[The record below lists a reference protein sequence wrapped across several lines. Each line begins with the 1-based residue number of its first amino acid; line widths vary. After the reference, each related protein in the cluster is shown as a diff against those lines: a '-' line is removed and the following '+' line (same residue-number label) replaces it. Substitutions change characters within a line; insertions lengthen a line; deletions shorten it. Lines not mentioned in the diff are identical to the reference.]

1 MARRGLGGG
10 MTALRAALGAVTGVA
25 EGARIQEAAAAEKR
39 RMADALARQTR
50 MDTSAQEDRAE
61 AKADRLRS
69 QRQSLL
75 AGGYIPTG
83 RDMPGATPRQAVN
96 TETVGGQ
103 DFALYSTPRQLAM
116 QAALEA
122 AELKA
127 KFKPDTM
134 TPYEAERIRQNDL
147 DRASREKIAAG
158 RASGG
163 AGGLSAKTRE
173 AMRTAEAWFN
183 APNKD
188 PEQVNLAR
196 NIFVS
201 LRDSR
206 PDAAP
211 QELMLDAYNAVKE
224 QMKMANTAAQIAQR
238 QRSNQPTG
246 GGRAPRSVSAPPGMG
261 GASATTS
268 QTETDDLE
276 AAYTQYKRK

>member
-1 MARRGLGGG
+1 MAREGILTAIQAALAGVGGG
-10 MTALRAALGAVTGVA
+10 I
-25 EGARIQEAAAAEKR
+25 EGARQYRTAEAEKK
-39 RMADALARQTR
+39 RMADAASRQTR
-50 MDTSAQEDRAE
+50 MDTAAQEDRAE
-61 AKADRLRS
+61 AKADRLRN

-96 TETVGGQ
+96 TETVDGQ

-134 TPYEAERIRQNDL
+134 TPYEAERIRQSDL

-158 RASGG
+158 RASTGASGG
-163 AGGLSAKTRE
+163 AGGMKPPTATDATKEAQGIKFLNKNRTQEVMLALQKSIEVNPALANRPGLIGYGLMQLAERE
-173 AMRTAEAWFN
+173 ARASAS
-183 APNKD
+183 PK
-188 PEQVNLAR
+188 
-196 NIFVS
+196 
-201 LRDSR
+201 
-206 PDAAP
+206 
-211 QELMLDAYNAVKE
+211 
-224 QMKMANTAAQIAQR
+224 
-238 QRSNQPTG
+238 G
-246 GGRAPRSVSAPPGMG
+246 GGRAPRSGNAPPGAG
-261 GASATTS
+261 GASATAS